1 MSFGAPTDSTGPF
14 RSDPGLILDALQ
26 KQLLERAV
34 PALDRALGRVD
45 DYLFDR
51 SQSGDDTL
59 GLTALRDLRTVR
71 GQIVHGFEQAMIS
84 GFRALR
90 DPRNTA
96 HQMDH
101 AGLSLL
107 SEEGLEEQ
115 LANEQ
120 LAESLA
126 RMHAPSLELLAKR
139 VAHVTSRDAL
149 QAVDNPMTPTFI
161 AGALRKAMETHTVD
175 AGVRIVVFKFFE
187 RELATAL
194 AQAYDRSNTLL
205 VSAGVLPNL
214 RAVSKAEAMPAAAHG
229 GDAAAQGAGG
239 GQGRGGYGGHAGPS
253 GGPGEG
259 QAYGSGGDGAG
270 AGHWGSPNPADQTLF
285 TNLLNLL
292 QGWRSAAGPG
302 VLGPQGVGPAQTLS
316 SGELLAILSLL
327 QRDVPAQLLQFQ
339 RRMPEDT
346 LAGQLR
352 QEVKQGAKKL
362 GVASDNLHL
371 DGLDEDAVDLVA
383 LLFDVLLDGPQFD
396 PEIRRMIGRMLVPY
410 VKVAVK
416 DRRMFLFKEHPARRL
431 LNTVAEACE
440 GNHGEA
446 PQERELLTR
455 VDRTIDRLVAEFNED
470 VAIFEVLEQELRA
483 YMAQH
488 RKRFELSEKRA
499 AEAQRGRERLDQARS
514 AVNAELSQHRG
525 ERVLPAII
533 DEFLGRYVS
542 HHLTQ
547 VVLRDGHGS
556 PRHEEAMLAVDDLM
570 LAFDHA
576 ELRTPAEEL
585 PGLPRPQ
592 LARILASSGCTGDAA
607 ESAIDAMRDALAR
620 LSAGERAA
628 EISTHMPEQVL
639 APEPIQQSEPE
650 PVLEIVGGR
659 DSLDF
664 DATVLER
671 MRKLQVGN
679 WLQLATSPER
689 IEPAKVSW
697 ISPISGRLL
706 LVNRRGIR
714 VLVASPEE
722 LAAMSKLGK
731 VTLREGENMFED
743 AMQQVAGKLKSAA
756 SSF

>member
-1 MSFGAPTDSTGPF
+1 MSFGAPTEPTEPF

-26 KQLLERAV
+26 KQVLERTV

-71 GQIVHGFEQAMIS
+71 GQIVQGFEQAMIA

-101 AGLSLL
+101 SGLSLL

-139 VAHVTSRDAL
+139 VAYITSRDGL
-149 QAVDNPMTPTFI
+149 QAADNPLTPTYI
-161 AGALRKAMETHTVD
+161 AGALRKAMEAHTVD

-214 RAVSKAEAMPAAAHG
+214 RAASKAEAMPGSGPADGVAGPGHRG
-229 GDAAAQGAGG
+229 GSGQGG
-239 GQGRGGYGGHAGPS
+239 GGGYGAA
-253 GGPGEG
+253 EG
-259 QAYGSGGDGAG
+259 QEYAGEGDGAATG
-270 AGHWGSPNPADQTLF
+270 RWGSPSPADQTLF
-285 TNLLNLL
+285 ANLLNLL

-302 VLGPQGVGPAQTLS
+302 VLGSQGVGPAQTLS

-327 QRDVPAQLLQFQ
+327 QRDVPAQLLQYQ
-339 RRMPEDT
+339 RRMPDDT

-352 QEVKQGAKKL
+352 QEVKHGAKKL
-362 GVASDNLHL
+362 GVTSDNLHL

-446 PQERELLTR
+446 PQERELLGR
-455 VDRTIDRLVAEFNED
+455 VDQTIDRLVAEFNED
-470 VAIFEVLEQELRA
+470 VAIFETLEQELRS

-525 ERVLPAII
+525 ERVLPPIL

-576 ELRTPAEEL
+576 ELRTPAAEL
-585 PGLPRPQ
+585 PALPRAQ
-592 LARILASSGCTGDAA
+592 LARILASSGCTGDASEA
-607 ESAIDAMRDALAR
+607 AINAMGDALAR
-620 LSAGERAA
+620 LSAGERA
-628 EISTHMPEQVL
+628 IDIGTHMPEQVL
-639 APEPIQQSEPE
+639 APEPVHAPEPE

-659 DSLDF
+659 DALDF
-664 DATVLER
+664 DASVLER

-679 WLQLATSPER
+679 WLQLATSADR
-689 IEPAKVSW
+689 VEPAKVSW

-743 AMQQVAGKLKSAA
+743 AMQQVAGKLKTAA
-756 SSF
+756 SRF

>member
-1 MSFGAPTDSTGPF
+1 
-14 RSDPGLILDALQ
+14 
-26 KQLLERAV
+26 
-34 PALDRALGRVD
+34 
-45 DYLFDR
+45 
-51 SQSGDDTL
+51 
-59 GLTALRDLRTVR
+59 
-71 GQIVHGFEQAMIS
+71 
-84 GFRALR
+84 
-90 DPRNTA
+90 
-96 HQMDH
+96 
-101 AGLSLL
+101 
-107 SEEGLEEQ
+107 
-115 LANEQ
+115 
-120 LAESLA
+120 
-126 RMHAPSLELLAKR
+126 
-139 VAHVTSRDAL
+139 
-149 QAVDNPMTPTFI
+149 
-161 AGALRKAMETHTVD
+161 VD

-214 RAVSKAEAMPAAAHG
+214 RAVSKAEAMPAGAHG
-229 GDAAAQGAGG
+229 GDAVAQGAGG
-239 GQGRGGYGGHAGPS
+239 GQGRGGYGGHAGPGGGS
-253 GGPGEG
+253 GDG
-259 QAYGSGGDGAG
+259 QAYGSGDGAG
-270 AGHWGSPNPADQTLF
+270 GGHWGSPSPADQTLF
-285 TNLLNLL
+285 ANLLNLL

-327 QRDVPAQLLQFQ
+327 QRDAPAQLLQFQ

-455 VDRTIDRLVAEFNED
+455 VDHTIDRLVAEFNED
-470 VAIFEVLEQELRA
+470 VAIFEALEQELRA

-556 PRHEEAMLAVDDLM
+556 PRHEEAMRAVDDLM

-607 ESAIDAMRDALAR
+607 ESAIDAMLDALAR

-628 EISTHMPEQVL
+628 DISTHMPEQVL
-639 APEPIQQSEPE
+639 APEPMQQSEPE